1 MIRLD
6 IEPTPEVV
14 KKLIDK
20 HDTERY
26 EMLQRY
32 YEGKNDEIRNRVK
45 KDLSKPNNKIIN
57 GYPSYIID
65 VIQGYFIGKPVTYSS
80 MDEEL
85 MKELQDIFNYNDEQ
99 DENSE
104 LAKMAG
110 IKGKAYEIVYIDE
123 DAYLRFNEMDADNII
138 MVHDT
143 KINPDVNFAIRYYK
157 SKNLITNRDE
167 LYAEVYTKENIQY
180 YKEENNNLVL
190 QDIEEH
196 YFGQVPVI
204 EFLNN
209 DEAIGD
215 FERVISLIDAY
226 DKAQSDTANDFEEF
240 TDAFLCL
247 VNMSAT
253 DDEDI
258 KKLKEDKVLLID
270 KEGQAYWLIKEI
282 NDSAVENYKDRLKN
296 DIHKFSKT
304 PDMSDVNF
312 SSNASGVAMAYKL
325 LALEQVMATK
335 ERKFKRALQR
345 RLELIVTYLNFKGG
359 NYDWRDVDITFAR
372 NKPINVK
379 EEVETAQ
386 MLRGFTSNSTALSQ
400 LPMIDDVSMELEKI
414 ESEKDPYHEDLDSID
429 IDNEDN
435 IYNNSSEMM
444 KILNFIAK
452 LPEKDRDIAKDILA
466 GEKQ

>member
-14 KKLIDK
+14 KKLINK
-20 HDTERY
+20 HDTKRY

-32 YEGKNDEIRNRVK
+32 YEGKNDAISNRTK
-45 KDLSKPNNKIIN
+45 KDATKPNNKIIN

-65 VIQGYFIGKPVTYSS
+65 IIQGYFIGKPVTYSS
-80 MDEEL
+80 MNENL
-85 MKELQDIFNYNDEQ
+85 VKELQDIFNYNDEQ

-123 DAYLRFNEMDADNII
+123 NANLRFNEIDADNII
-138 MVHDT
+138 MVYDT

-157 SKNLITNRDE
+157 SKNLITDRDE
-167 LYAEVYTKENIQY
+167 LYAEVYTKDGIQY
-180 YKEENNNLVL
+180 YKEENNTLIL
-190 QDIEEH
+190 QDIKEH

-226 DKAQSDTANDFEEF
+226 DKSQSDTANDFEEF

-247 VNMSAT
+247 VNLSGT
-253 DDEDI
+253 EDEDI
-258 KKLKEDKVLLID
+258 QKLKEDKVLLLD
-270 KEGQAYWLIKEI
+270 EKGQAEWLIKDI
-282 NDSAVENYKDRLKN
+282 NDAALENYKNRLKQ

-335 ERKFKRALQR
+335 ERKFKRALQA
-345 RLELIVTYLNFKGG
+345 RLELIVTFLNCKGG
-359 NYDWRDVDITFAR
+359 NYDWRDVDITFTR

-386 MLRGFTSNSTALSQ
+386 MLKGFTSNSTALSQ

-414 ESEKDPYHEDLDSID
+414 EAEKDPYQEDLDNID
-429 IDNEDN
+429 FDNLED
-435 IYNNSSEMM
+435 
-444 KILNFIAK
+444 
-452 LPEKDRDIAKDILA
+452 
-466 GEKQ
+466 GEEDE

>member
-1 MIRLD
+1 MVRLD

-14 KKLIDK
+14 KKLINK
-20 HDTERY
+20 HDTKRY

-32 YEGKNDEIRNRVK
+32 YEGKNDAISNRTK
-45 KDLSKPNNKIIN
+45 KDATKPNNKIIN

-65 VIQGYFIGKPVTYSS
+65 IIQGYFIGKPVTYSS
-80 MDEEL
+80 MNEDL
-85 MKELQDIFNYNDEQ
+85 VKELQDIFNYNDEQ

-123 DAYLRFNEMDADNII
+123 DANLRFNEIDADNII
-138 MVHDT
+138 MVYDT

-157 SKNLITNRDE
+157 SKNLITDRDE
-167 LYAEVYTKENIQY
+167 LHAEVYTKDDIQY
-180 YKEENNNLVL
+180 YKEENNTLIL
-190 QDIEEH
+190 QGIEEH
-196 YFGQVPVI
+196 YFEQVPVI

-226 DKAQSDTANDFEEF
+226 DKSQSDTANDFEEF

-247 VNMSAT
+247 VNLSGT
-253 DDEDI
+253 EPEDI
-258 KKLKEDKVLLID
+258 QKLKEDKVLLLD
-270 KEGQAYWLIKEI
+270 EKGQAEWLIKNI
-282 NDSAVENYKDRLKN
+282 NDAALENYKNRLKQ

-335 ERKFKRALQR
+335 ERKFKRALQT
-345 RLELIVTYLNFKGG
+345 RLELIVTFLNCKGG
-359 NYDWRDVDITFAR
+359 NYDWRDVDITFTR

-386 MLRGFTSNSTALSQ
+386 MLKGFTSNSTALSQ

-429 IDNEDN
+429 IDDDIDED
-435 IYNNSSEMM
+435 E
-444 KILNFIAK
+444 
-452 LPEKDRDIAKDILA
+452 E
-466 GEKQ
+466 

>member
-6 IEPTPEVV
+6 AEPKPELI

-20 HDTERY
+20 HDTKRY
-26 EMLQRY
+26 EILQRY
-32 YEGKNDEIRNRVK
+32 YEGKNDAIKTREK
-45 KDLSKPNNKIIN
+45 TDSTKPNNKIIN

-80 MDEEL
+80 MDENL
-85 MKELQDIFNYNDEQ
+85 IKDLQDIFNYNDEQ

-110 IKGKAYEIVYIDE
+110 IKGKSYEIVYTDE
-123 DAYLRFNEMDADNII
+123 NANLRFNEMDADNII
-138 MVHDT
+138 MVYDT
-143 KINPDVNFAIRYYK
+143 KINPEPSFAIRFYK
-157 SKNLITNRDE
+157 SKNLTTNADE
-167 LYAEVYTKENIQY
+167 LYVEIYTKDNIEY
-180 YKEENNNLVL
+180 YKEVSNKLEL
-190 QDIEEH
+190 QEIQEH
-196 YFGQVPVI
+196 FFGQVPVI

-240 TDAFLCL
+240 TDAFLVL
-247 VNMSAT
+247 SGMVGTTS
-253 DDEDI
+253 EDVM
-258 KKLKEDKVLLID
+258 KLKEDKIILT
-270 KEGQAYWLIKEI
+270 EGEGKQAAEWLIKDI
-282 NDSAVENYKDRLKN
+282 NDSALENYKNRLKS

-304 PDMSDVNF
+304 PDMSDANF

-325 LALEQVMATK
+325 LGLEQIMATK
-335 ERKFKRALQR
+335 ERKFKKALQR
-345 RLELIVTYLNFKGG
+345 RLEIIVTYLNIKGK

-379 EEVETAQ
+379 EEVETAAL
-386 MLRGFTSNSTALSQ
+386 LRGFTSDSTALSQ

-414 ESEKDPYHEDLDSID
+414 ESERDPYHEDLDNVDLEED
-429 IDNEDN
+429 IDE
-435 IYNNSSEMM
+435 
-444 KILNFIAK
+444 
-452 LPEKDRDIAKDILA
+452 
-466 GEKQ
+466 GEE